1 MASPLRRITEL
12 VPRAEILRVLL
23 VTLSRMLFPWPPTEK
38 SRAVMALLPEL
49 VPQEMRLVGTAPRV
63 PDARLITWLS
73 APERASPPVTVR
85 APGVSV
91 SIERAPAEFQAS
103 EETVSVLAK
112 ESVPWLRLTALVAP
126 NAFSDP
132 TLSVPSFT
140 AVFPV

>member
-91 SIERAPAEFQAS
+91 SIEMAPAEFQAS